1 MFYIYILVSCCLIF
15 FEFKKYNSLISPAS
29 LIAISYLIS
38 FLFAKLGECFFSY
51 NVLNNRIYLLIIFIL
66 IIAWLPSFI
75 LPIDF
80 KNEIVTAMENNE
92 KFKVTFSQN
101 FLLHILLVFC
111 FVGFLFSLLHG
122 GIATENFENAYSHG
136 IFAHVRNLFS
146 ILVTFLI
153 LFIKKNKDLFLE
165 IFFCFILMFLSGTK
179 YHVIF
184 LFLPIVL
191 YSLDNPQRKTV
202 FKIFII
208 CFISVSFLFAFNYI
222 FSFFMRGIE
231 SKNMLEFLLNHFV
244 MYVGGGIIGL
254 SNLLFENAHQ
264 YSGGFV
270 SIDMVGLKQTN
281 VFTFFGSLYQ
291 NYGLI
296 QAFIILFI
304 FSFLGYLLFFF
315 YKKKTDLTKKVFF
328 IAYCNFIGIPFLL
341 SFFASYYRLSR
352 TYELFILSFFCLLFY
367 QKKFFTKVFKYEVS

>member
-1 MFYIYILVSCCLIF
+1 MFLLYILLSCCLIF
-15 FEFKKYNSLISPAS
+15 FEFKKYKSLISPAS

-38 FLFAKLGECFFSY
+38 FSFAKLGESFFY
-51 NVLNNRIYLLIIFIL
+51 YDILDDRIYLLIIFVL

-75 LPIDF
+75 LPIDYNN
-80 KNEIVTAMENNE
+80 KIVITIENNE
-92 KFKVTFSQN
+92 KVTFPQN
-101 FLLHILLVFC
+101 FLLYILLVFC
-111 FVGFLFSLLHG
+111 FIGFLFSLLHG
-122 GIATENFENAYSHG
+122 GIATESFEKAYSHG
-136 IFAHVRNLFS
+136 IFAHIRNLFS
-146 ILVTFLI
+146 ILITFLI
-153 LFIKKNKDLFLE
+153 LFKNKNKFLFLE

-202 FKIFII
+202 LKIFII
-208 CFISVSFLFAFNYI
+208 CFISVSFLFALNYI

-231 SKNMLEFLLNHFV
+231 SKNILEFLLNHFV

-254 SNLLFENAHQ
+254 SNLLFKNTHQ

-291 NYGLI
+291 NYGFI
-296 QAFIILFI
+296 QAFVILFCL
-304 FSFLGYLLFFF
+304 SFLGYLLFFF
-315 YKKKTDLTKKVFF
+315 YKKKADLTKKVFF

-352 TYELFILSFFCLLFY
+352 TYELFILSFSCLLFY
-367 QKKFFTKVFKYEVS
+367 QRKFFTKVFKYEVF